1 MNKIYKVMYSK
12 VKQCAVVVSEI
23 AKSHGHNEGR
33 SAVRKHTALTAAVL
47 IALGTFT
54 FMGTPAA
61 QAEESVKNNDFV
73 AANST
78 YWYWDT
84 KTNTWKTYDYHLTDV
99 NNNRSWNDL
108 PNYKGGGA
116 KLPGA
121 ITAGQ
126 YAQAGQQTITIGDRN
141 AGQSRGSVFI
151 GEHSGYTNVGDNVPA
166 GIRDN
171 YVTAVGFQSGATGWG
186 SIAIGSN
193 AIAENTKKTDTT
205 VTEVGEKGNL
215 DTVKDDVYGI
225 ESNPTIE
232 GASVALGY
240 SAKAKD
246 GNIAIGAYSDATDT
260 TTSTTPYVSVG
271 NSNLKRR
278 ITNVADGDAATDAA
292 TVGQLQ
298 ALEKKTIAYNEGWG
312 IKIGDYTKKD
322 AAGNETTVKNAISV
336 DRNLGNNSASVTQV
350 SNTGLILGGDFSGTD
365 QPDEKYGNYGA
376 TGQYAV
382 TLGGR
387 SNRASGE
394 SSVAAGG
401 MDNTAAGNRAFVGGG
416 YQNTASGD
424 RSSAIGGVQNTASGR
439 LSSAIGGS

>member
-1 MNKIYKVMYSK
+1 MNKIFKVIYSK
-12 VKQCAVVVSEI
+12 TRHCYVVVSEL
-23 AKSHGHNEGR
+23 AKSHCKTAGSHTARN
-33 SAVRKHTALTAAVL
+33 KTALTVAVL
-47 IALGTFT
+47 LALGTFSFLGMPT
-54 FMGTPAA
+54 A

-99 NNNRSWNDL
+99 NNNRSWKDL

-166 GIRDN
+166 GIHDN

-240 SAKAKD
+240 AAHSKD
-246 GNIAIGAYSDATDT
+246 GNIAIGAYSEATEATAANKKTAYTGEDAE
-260 TTSTTPYVSVG
+260 SSYVSVG
-271 NSNLKRR
+271 NSTKQRR
-278 ITNVADGDAATDAA
+278 ISNVADGADVTDAA

-336 DRNLGNNSASVTQV
+336 DRNLG
-350 SNTGLILGGDFSGTD
+350 SNEITTKSKILSR
-365 QPDEKYGNYGA
+365 QLAKIP
-376 TGQYAV
+376 
-382 TLGGR
+382 
-387 SNRASGE
+387 
-394 SSVAAGG
+394 
-401 MDNTAAGNRAFVGGG
+401 
-416 YQNTASGD
+416 
-424 RSSAIGGVQNTASGR
+424 
-439 LSSAIGGS
+439 